1 MSTRAPEYGLEF
13 LLAFDGRVHHLEE
26 GYWIK
31 FEIER
36 VKATKKRPHGLSYS
50 FTLHAPDGTRLVGFD
65 NAHGVPAK
73 GSRFKPKPVASD
85 HWHRTEDDAGQ
96 TVRVRDAETL
106 IDDFFTK
113 WNGCWVSR
121 DRYNG
126 RRSGRDTE
134 VEMTKHKVQ
143 NLRTLREEM
152 KAVARG
158 ERPAPADA
166 GKPSFNSVD
175 AMVRLLTPEN
185 RQLLALIRDR
195 KPQSVAELVEMSG
208 RAQPNLTRTLAKMEA
223 AGFITMKAVG
233 RRKAPT
239 VAVKKIVVE
248 IDPYSDRDRLKVA

>member
-1 MSTRAPEYGLEF
+1 
-13 LLAFDGRVHHLEE
+13 
-26 GYWIK
+26 
-31 FEIER
+31 
-36 VKATKKRPHGLSYS
+36 
-50 FTLHAPDGTRLVGFD
+50 
-65 NAHGVPAK
+65 
-73 GSRFKPKPVASD
+73 
-85 HWHRTEDDAGQ
+85 
-96 TVRVRDAETL
+96 
-106 IDDFFTK
+106 
-113 WNGCWVSR
+113 
-121 DRYNG
+121 
-126 RRSGRDTE
+126 
-134 VEMTKHKVQ
+134 MTKHKVQ
-143 NLRTLREEM
+143 NLRSLREEM

-223 AGFITMKAVG
+223 AVFITMKAVG

-248 IDPYSDRDRLKVA
+248 IDPYSDNDRLKVA